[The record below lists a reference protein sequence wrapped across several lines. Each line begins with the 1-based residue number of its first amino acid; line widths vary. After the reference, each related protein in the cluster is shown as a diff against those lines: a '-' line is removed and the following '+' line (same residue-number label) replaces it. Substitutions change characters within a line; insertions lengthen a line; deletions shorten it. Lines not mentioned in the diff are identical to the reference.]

1 MYTHKRMLVL
11 LDGSERSRNTLRYLA
26 AVKPFR
32 QVNLVLFNVF
42 SELPEFY
49 WDLAIETDN
58 LHAVSEV
65 ENWRSRKKDEIR
77 AFMEDGR
84 DLLVRS
90 GFAPDMISIKIHRQQ
105 AGVTRDILEEVK
117 NGYDAVIMRR
127 RGMSSLQNVVLGSVS
142 SKLLS
147 RLSDIPVIL
156 AGNREQN
163 DRVLVGV
170 DGSSASVRA
179 VEFMA
184 EVMGGYGYGVNL
196 FHVIRGGNLLDP
208 LRFDYMP
215 PELVDVLRKGIETH
229 FAELREKLATS
240 GFEAERI
247 LEHIVTG
254 VSSRAEAIV
263 AEAEA
268 QDCSTIVVG
277 RRGVSRVQEFFMGR
291 VGNKVVQVGRD
302 FTVWIV

>member
-58 LHAVSEV
+58 LYAVSEV
-65 ENWRSRKKDEIR
+65 ENWRSRRKDEIR
-77 AFMEDGR
+77 AFIEDGR

-105 AGVTRDILEEVK
+105 AGVTRDILEEIK

-127 RGMSSLQNVVLGSVS
+127 RGMNSLRNVVLGSVS

-184 EVMGGYGYGVNL
+184 EVMGGHGYSVNL
-196 FHVIRGGNLLDP
+196 FHVIRGDNVLDP

-215 PELVDVLRKGIETH
+215 PELVDVLRKGIEIH
-229 FAELREKLATS
+229 FAELREKLTAS
-240 GFEAERI
+240 GFDAERI

-277 RRGVSRVQEFFMGR
+277 RRGISLVREFFMGR
-291 VGNKVVQVGRD
+291 VSNKVVQVGRD